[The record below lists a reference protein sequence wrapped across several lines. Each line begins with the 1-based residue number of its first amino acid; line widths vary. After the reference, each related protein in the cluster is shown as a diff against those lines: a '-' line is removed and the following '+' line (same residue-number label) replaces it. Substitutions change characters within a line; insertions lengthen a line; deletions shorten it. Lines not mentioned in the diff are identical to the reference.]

1 VCLIGLALNHFPQF
15 PMVMVANRDEFHARP
30 TQSLHRWDGPARL
43 WAGRDLQAGG
53 TWLGATA
60 GGRICALTNL
70 RGEPAAKLNAP
81 SRGEL
86 VAGFLQS
93 EALAPEWLADLEA
106 RSNHYAGFNLL
117 LSDDARTFHLLS
129 NQGDQLALSS
139 GVHAISNGR
148 WGETW
153 PKTERLVD
161 SLSAV
166 MEPESTDALAAV
178 MTDET
183 VPPDSAL
190 PDTGVGIEAERRL
203 APALIRGDEYGT
215 RSTSVLQLD
224 NRGMLRLTELTR
236 DRTGQVVATQTV
248 TLPLA

>member
-1 VCLIGLALNHFPQF
+1 VCLIGLALNHFPQY
-15 PMVMVANRDEFHARP
+15 PMVMVTNRDEFHARP
-30 TQSLHRWDGPARL
+30 TQSLHRWDGPAQL

-53 TWLGATA
+53 TWLGATT

-70 RGEPAAKLNAP
+70 RGKPAVGLNAP

-93 EALAPEWLADLEA
+93 EASASEWLADLET

-117 LSDDARTFHLLS
+117 LSDDLRTFHLLS
-129 NQGDQLALSS
+129 NQGDRLILSS

-161 SLSAV
+161 NVRAV
-166 MEPESTDALAAV
+166 TAPESTEALAAV

-183 VPPDSAL
+183 VPADSAL
-190 PDTGVGIEAERRL
+190 PDTGVGIENERRL

-224 NRGMLRLTELTR
+224 SEGILSMTELTR
-236 DRTGQVVATQTV
+236 DRSGQVVATQRV
-248 TLPLA
+248 TLPRA

>member
-1 VCLIGLALNHFPQF
+1 MCLIGLALNHFPQF

-30 TQSLHRWDGPARL
+30 TQSLHRWDGPAQL

-70 RGEPAAKLNAP
+70 RGEPAVGLNAP

-93 EALAPEWLADLEA
+93 QASASEWLADLET

-117 LSDDARTFHLLS
+117 LSDDLRTFHLLS
-129 NQGDQLALSS
+129 NQGDRLILSP

-161 SLSAV
+161 NVRAV
-166 MEPESTDALAAV
+166 TAPESTDALALV

-190 PDTGVGIEAERRL
+190 PDTGVGIENERRL

-224 NRGMLRLTELTR
+224 NRGMLRFTELTR

-248 TLPLA
+248 TLPLT